1 MLVGW
6 NESGEN
12 REQDESAQKD
22 KWADRTFLCTSCVL
36 WSSTLTHPSAPHPTP
51 ASWSLSRQRVQPHR
65 VREEKKKQDMCSLE
79 VSPKVL
85 REVSPWACL
94 ANSWLHDSCRFEMRH
109 ASCDVWLLLDKLSAG
124 IPFTS
129 SGTQPRGLKR
139 QNSSMLSVFRCLA
152 HWSLC
157 SPLNG
162 RSTVLNWVAQQG
174 RAIQVLFPQQF
185 LKLKKP
191 PPHKSLSITMNF
203 GCSLLKTALN

>member
-1 MLVGW
+1 MGWPDIFVHIMCALV
-6 NESGEN
+6 
-12 REQDESAQKD
+12 
-22 KWADRTFLCTSCVL
+22 L
-36 WSSTLTHPSAPHPTP
+36 HPQPHPAPHPSP
-51 ASWSLSRQRVQPHR
+51 DLCHDSGFSLI
-65 VREEKKKQDMCSLE
+65 ECGKKKKKKQDMCSLE

-139 QNSSMLSVFRCLA
+139 QNSSMLSVFRRLA

-185 LKLKKP
+185 LKLKEP
-191 PPHKSLSITMNF
+191 PPHESPSITMNF